1 MAVYFASLMIPAVS
15 PGLNLND
22 DITKHGLS
30 NVYVRIGILLT
41 YEKHLPTHFT
51 ETRGLGPW
59 NPTSLTPPFT
69 YRSAHSKPGDW
80 VVVYIRVRGIDVSCV
95 YDYPI
100 RFWTTLNV
108 VFFVFNLMNPP
119 WLTDFC
125 IMSNISFGEVVSGPV
140 YGQCKIK
147 LSV

>member
-108 VFFVFNLMNPP
+108 VIFVFNLMNPP

-140 YGQCKIK
+140 YGQCKVK